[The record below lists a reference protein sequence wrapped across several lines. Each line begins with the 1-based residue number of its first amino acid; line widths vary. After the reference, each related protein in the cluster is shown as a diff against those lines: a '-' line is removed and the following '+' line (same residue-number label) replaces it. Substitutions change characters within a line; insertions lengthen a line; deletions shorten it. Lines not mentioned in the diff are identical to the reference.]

1 VLKTVSKS
9 RARSCGNALQC
20 TGGGPVS
27 AHASGK
33 TKHPGRLARRKR
45 PSFLLPPNKT
55 IRRQRADDTVAR
67 YSVGR
72 RARLRAWSRAS
83 FEAPNLLRL
92 KIPARSWS
100 KVGPSP
106 GATIANALDAVSVRE
121 AQISE
126 QAAPETDRGQLSRGD
141 PIEPLSGG
149 HGTCIRSDASSS
161 RRGSAQSP
169 GSQDSETA
177 EF

>member
-1 VLKTVSKS
+1 MTPLLDT
-9 RARSCGNALQC
+9 RL
-20 TGGGPVS
+20 GGE
-27 AHASGK
+27 
-33 TKHPGRLARRKR
+33 
-45 PSFLLPPNKT
+45 
-55 IRRQRADDTVAR
+55 
-67 YSVGR
+67 
-72 RARLRAWSRAS
+72 RAWSRAS